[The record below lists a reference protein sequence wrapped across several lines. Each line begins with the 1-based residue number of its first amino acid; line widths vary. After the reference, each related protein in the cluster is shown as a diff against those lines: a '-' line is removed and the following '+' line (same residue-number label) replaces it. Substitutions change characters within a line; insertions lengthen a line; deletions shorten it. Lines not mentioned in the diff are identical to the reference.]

1 MTVFMIIQIEV
12 KDTKLYSQYTQDVKG
27 VVEEYGGRYLVRG
40 GPVTPLSGG
49 WNPERI
55 ILIEFSSPEVLR
67 SCFRSE
73 QYHKLASLRERS
85 TIGKSIMVE
94 GLSHTE

>member
-1 MTVFMIIQIEV
+1 MIIQIEV
-12 KDTKLYSQYTQDVKG
+12 KDSKLYSQYIQAVKG
-27 VVEEYGGRYLVRG
+27 VVEGYGGRYLVRG
-40 GPVTPLSGG
+40 GHVTPLSGS

-55 ILIEFSSPEVLR
+55 ILIEFSSPEVFR

-73 QYHKLASLRERS
+73 QYRKIASLRERS

-94 GLSHTE
+94 GLSHIE